1 MVLKNGKNNSLMKW
15 YVPLAYL
22 LLWRRYTTILDTAV
36 KGTTWGFGA
45 KKIPVGPALHYVT
58 QTLLWRYFRFLFLF
72 SVLLFYKRFDV
83 LSSRLF
89 FFRFLIQS
97 VIQSHIQTVKRSV
110 IRSVTRSVIRSVI
123 RSGPDFIDA
132 KLKQSRTYQVRCR
145 VEDFNPEPSALITIL
160 IGFWRWLAG

>member
-1 MVLKNGKNNSLMKW
+1 MVRITHWWNDTYLSLTSFYGGITQQSSTQPWKW
-15 YVPLAYL
+15 LH
-22 LLWRRYTTILDTAV
+22 
-36 KGTTWGFGA
+36 GA
-45 KKIPVGPALHYVT
+45 LGQKKIPVGPALHYVT

-72 SVLLFYKRFDV
+72 SVLLFHKRFDV
-83 LSSRLF
+83 LFSRLF

-123 RSGPDFIDA
+123 RSGPDFIDV

>member
-1 MVLKNGKNNSLMKW
+1 MIRTSRLPPSM
-15 YVPLAYL
+15 A
-22 LLWRRYTTILDTAV
+22 
-36 KGTTWGFGA
+36 
-45 KKIPVGPALHYVT
+45 ALHNNPRHSRESDYMGFWGKKNSSGACAP
-58 QTLLWRYFRFLFLF
+58 LCHADFALALFSFFF

-83 LSSRLF
+83 LFSRLF